1 MGILR
6 PAVRAVVGPALSA
19 VIFPKGQKARQI
31 LLAVW
36 VRSPYFPD
44 TGLRSAP
51 PGLATYFSPKVAGF
65 LDHFQSSLSD
75 FRHMA
80 DFTKEWIEHLK
91 AQISGRMSI
100 VADKMDPQSYDELVT
115 DLAWFTFRFARDP
128 DTKMRKV
135 FR

>member
-1 MGILR
+1 MDD
-6 PAVRAVVGPALSA
+6 
-19 VIFPKGQKARQI
+19 
-31 LLAVW
+31 W
-36 VRSPYFPD
+36 VDHFLTFA
-44 TGLRSAP
+44 TGAP
-51 PGLATYFSPKVAGF
+51 P
-65 LDHFQSSLSD
+65 
-75 FRHMA
+75 MA

-91 AQISGRMSI
+91 TQISGRMNV

>member
-1 MGILR
+1 VGVWRRSDPSILAPVNR
-6 PAVRAVVGPALSA
+6 LSIECSRNAYFSAGA
-19 VIFPKGQKARQI
+19 VIA
-31 LLAVW
+31 
-36 VRSPYFPD
+36 
-44 TGLRSAP
+44 
-51 PGLATYFSPKVAGF
+51 FSITF
-65 LDHFQSSLSD
+65 YQSQPEP
-75 FRHMA
+75 RPMA

-91 AQISGRMSI
+91 AQISGRMNI